1 MKIAIIGQNIEA
13 KKKILEKFIE
23 LCSDYGTLA
32 ETIYDEEVSVA
43 DDVKINEEWNET
55 EK

>member
-13 KKKILEKFIE
+13 KKKILEKFLE

-32 ETIYDEEVSVA
+32 ETIYDDEVTVSE
-43 DDVKINEEWNET
+43 DVKFNEEWNET
-55 EK
+55 